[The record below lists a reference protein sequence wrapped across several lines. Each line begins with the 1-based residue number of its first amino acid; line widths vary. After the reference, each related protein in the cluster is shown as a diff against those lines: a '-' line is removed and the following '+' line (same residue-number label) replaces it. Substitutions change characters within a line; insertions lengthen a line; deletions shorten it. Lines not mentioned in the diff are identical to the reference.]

1 MISKKKS
8 RICTT
13 GHSTFDY
20 YSQFNN
26 ELSFWKSIETR
37 YNFVHFTRIYEFA
50 VTVWTIFLVTIKN
63 LVKML
68 RLQFIVQFVNINGRR
83 CSLMFVCIYCF
94 CRPLKFICTV
104 VVINT
109 FLYSVLVPLW
119 ISIKIQCLS
128 GLWSRPCPFCGSLHK
143 GHFLKELLGK
153 TIWHQKFVQFCPT
166 FSSC

>member
-1 MISKKKS
+1 MH
-8 RICTT
+8 
-13 GHSTFDY
+13 HSTFDY

-68 RLQFIVQFVNINGRR
+68 RLQFIVQFVNINGIR

-109 FLYSVLVPLW
+109 FLYSVIVPFW
-119 ISIKIQCLS
+119 ISVKISMSFWPLIAS
-128 GLWSRPCPFCGSLHK
+128 ISVLWEFTKMFDTFFTARVWWIIICIFVSRTYGKMSL
-143 GHFLKELLGK
+143 
-153 TIWHQKFVQFCPT
+153 C
-166 FSSC
+166 